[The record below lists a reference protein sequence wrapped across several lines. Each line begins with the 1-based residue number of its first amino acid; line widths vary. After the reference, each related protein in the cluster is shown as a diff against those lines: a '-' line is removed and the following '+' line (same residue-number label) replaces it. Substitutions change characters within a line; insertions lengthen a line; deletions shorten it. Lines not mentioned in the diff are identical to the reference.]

1 MKRYTI
7 TLLILF
13 LIITSFAAV
22 VMAEENTNVLE
33 LDEIVVRA
41 LRHRERLL
49 ESSNSVE
56 IITREDIEKRNVET
70 AADILTYVP
79 GVNINIGDGRE
90 GAEENAT
97 IRGSAPNQVL
107 VLVDG
112 QPLNDLRTGRF
123 DLSLIPAELIEDIEI
138 VKGPASAQY
147 GANAVGGLI
156 SITTRSGEEDL
167 ELTNLRTNFASYNT
181 QSYNLNHFGFS
192 ENLSYNLMAKNYR
205 SDGFNEDQKK
215 QSSLFTKFDYKLDD
229 HSQIGAS
236 LRYTDTDRGDPRDR
250 NYEDL
255 NLNFNWDL
263 NQEDREQSLKLSYHE
278 NTYTDDSGIR
288 GRRVHDTDK
297 IYLDFNRRN
306 YYDDHNLSYG
316 FNIARSSIDS
326 DTYDQQSNIDG
337 AVFVQDNWQL
347 NDKTRIHLSG
357 RYDIHDEFGSEFSP
371 KVGINYLLNPN
382 LSFFA
387 SAGEAFRAPDYRELY
402 LPDAGMVNIV
412 GGNPDLDPEKS
423 RNYETGLRYIEGRTR
438 AELNLFRKDI
448 EDLIDLIFVEEG
460 VKRYQ
465 NIGEATVQGG
475 EVVLAYGIT
484 SDLNLDLSYM
494 YLDAVDE
501 ESGEKLPLRPEH
513 SLNLAFDYSGNNFN
527 LRLDNKYVGERED
540 EYEDDDDNIV
550 RVILDSYMVSDLTLS
565 REVFRDTQFK
575 ISINNIFAEE
585 YESSAG
591 TETPGRNYGF
601 EISRRF

>member
-1 MKRYTI
+1 MKKYTI

-13 LIITSFAAV
+13 LIITSLTAV
-22 VMAEENTNVLE
+22 VMAEENTEVLE
-33 LDEIVVRA
+33 LEEIVVRA

-49 ESSNSVE
+49 ESSNSIEV
-56 IITREDIEKRNVET
+56 ITREDIEKRNVET

-79 GVNINIGDGRE
+79 GVNLFTGDGRE
-90 GAEENAT
+90 DAEKNAS
-97 IRGSAPNQVL
+97 IRGSAANQVL

-167 ELTNLRTNFASYNT
+167 EFTNLRTNFASYNT

-192 ENLSYNLMAKNYR
+192 DNLSYNLMAKNYR
-205 SDGFNEDQKK
+205 SDGFNEDQTK
-215 QSSLFTKFDYKLDD
+215 QSSLFTKFDYKLDN

-263 NQEDREQSLKLSYHE
+263 NQEAMEQSLKLSYHE
-278 NTYTDDSGIR
+278 HTYTDDSGR
-288 GRRVHDTDK
+288 SGRRIHETDK

-306 YYDDHNLSYG
+306 YYDNHDLSYG
-316 FNIARSSIDS
+316 FNIARSSVDS
-326 DTYDQQSNIDG
+326 DTYDQRSNVEG
-337 AVFVQDNWQL
+337 AIFVQDNWQF
-347 NDKTRIHLSG
+347 NDKTRINISG
-357 RYDIHDEFGSEFSP
+357 RYDIHDDFGSEFSP

-387 SAGEAFRAPDYRELY
+387 SAGEAFRIPDYRELY
-402 LPDAGMVNIV
+402 LPDTGMVNIV

-438 AELNLFRKDI
+438 AELNLFRREF
-448 EDLIDLIFVEEG
+448 EDLIDLIFVEDG

-475 EVVLAYGIT
+475 EVVLAYAIT
-484 SDLNLDLSYM
+484 ADLNLDLSYM

-513 SLNLAFDYSGNNFN
+513 SFNLAFDYSGDNFN
-527 LRLDNKYVGERED
+527 LRLDNKYLGERED
-540 EYEDDDDNIV
+540 GEV
-550 RVILDSYMVSDLTLS
+550 LDSYIVSDLTLS
-565 REVFRDTQFK
+565 REVFRDTEFK
-575 ISINNIFAEE
+575 LSINNLFDEE

-591 TETPGRNYGF
+591 TETAGRNYGF